1 MPKLHITPA
10 NYPGV
15 PRCSRCDNSFQDGC
29 FRVQRKTSNPKRW
42 ATIGWICSG
51 CAEHHSAIDLERA
64 AKP

>member
-1 MPKLHITPA
+1 MPKLHITPTS
-10 NYPGV
+10 YPGA

-51 CAEHHSAIDLERA
+51 CAEHHN
-64 AKP
+64 